1 MNSQRRSKLVFGA
14 VLAFVVS
21 LSGVRGVAAESEAV
35 ATDLVLEPLAA
46 PQGGLQFPGFSGGR
60 FGSGGGDP
68 FGGSLF
74 GDLGSFFGGLRF
86 GSSSGGGDSSGEGG
100 AGGGGG
106 SFTPRPGSASGFFPG
121 RYR

>member
-60 FGSGGGDP
+60 FGGGGDP

-100 AGGGGG
+100 AGGGGI
-106 SFTPRPGSASGFFPG
+106 TVTARPGSASEIFLG